1 MFEQIQMGKKNN
13 TIQLIKVHSR
23 YLKLSQH
30 SKKKKK
36 EQNPVPKTNEGKP
49 QGHIDWTEN

>member
-30 SKKKKK
+30 SKKKN